1 MAQIKNTPVF
11 IILIAILTA
20 CGVKKRNL
28 SENTA
33 IIHIPVKPNGL
44 HITNNYSG
52 YRSFIFEFTQKTLL
66 RMDIDSLKH
75 VPVLAQNMPQ
85 ISNDGKTYTFTL
97 RPQAKWDDGSS
108 ITSEDV
114 IFTTKVILCPL
125 TNNPGVRG
133 VFAAAIKSAHA
144 TDDKTVVFEMHDV
157 SRNNLEVFTEM
168 YILQRKFWDENNVL
182 NSLSF
187 EDLYKPETKTNPA
200 YVKWFENFNNPDNSF
215 KPEKLTGAGQYKL
228 TEWQD
233 ESHIIVEK
241 KKNWWGE
248 NIKGNHFYN
257 KPDKIIFK
265 IIKDDGAAYFAIK
278 NQNIDA
284 TNRIA
289 TNKLI
294 KLRELDYFN
303 QNYQSAFVPQ
313 YAYNYIGFNCKPDGQ
328 KHKLLFTD
336 KKVRR
341 AIAHLIPIEDMIKV
355 MYKGQAARQVSMVS
369 PLKKEYNTE
378 LKLIE
383 FNTDKAK
390 QLLMEAGWIDSD
402 GDNIRDKII
411 NGEKIKFSFQM
422 NYMVEGSG
430 TKEMMLMIKDELYK
444 AGIEMI
450 PNPLDFSLFFKLAY
464 EQDFDALMG
473 AWLGSAAYE
482 DPMQLWHTS
491 QWAEKG
497 ANFCGF
503 GNAQTDSL
511 IEAIN
516 KELDDEKYLTLIK
529 EFQRLVYEEQPYV
542 FLFSPHAKVAI
553 HKRFKAKIYNEKPN
567 MLVGAFELINKS
579 GSTQKPITTQ

>member
-1 MAQIKNTPVF
+1 MAQRLTL
-11 IILIAILTA
+11 IIMLYCTVSA
-20 CGVKKRNL
+20 CGVKKRDL
-28 SENTA
+28 TENTA

-75 VPVLAQNMPQ
+75 APVLAENMPE
-85 ISNDGKTYTFTL
+85 ISNNGKTYTFRL
-97 RPQAKWDDGSS
+97 RPQARWDDDSP
-108 ITSEDV
+108 ITSEDI

-133 VFAAAIKSAHA
+133 VFTSSIKKAYA
-144 TDDKTVVFEMHDV
+144 LDDKTVVFEMHDV

-168 YILQRKFWDENNVL
+168 YIMQRKFWDTNNVL
-182 NSLSF
+182 KTLQF
-187 EDLYKPETKTNPA
+187 EDLYKTETKTNPK
-200 YVKWFENFNNPDNSF
+200 YLEWFEKFNNPDNSY
-215 KPEKLTGAGQYKL
+215 KPEKLVGAGQYKL

-233 ESHIIVEK
+233 ESHIVVEK

-248 NIKGNHFYN
+248 NITGSHFYN

-294 KLRELDYFN
+294 KLRELSYFN
-303 QNYQSAFVPQ
+303 KSYQSAFVAQ

-328 KHKLLFTD
+328 KHKPFFTD

-341 AIAHLIPIEDMIKV
+341 AIAHLIPVDDMIKV

-378 LKLIE
+378 LDLIE
-383 FNTDKAK
+383 YNPAKAR
-390 QLLMEAGWIDSD
+390 QLLNEAGWSDTD

-411 NGEKIKFSFQM
+411 NGEKLKFSFKM

-430 TKEMMLMIKDELYK
+430 AKEMMLMIKDELYK
-444 AGIEMI
+444 AGIELI

-473 AWLGSAAYE
+473 AWLGSAGYE
-482 DPMQLWHTS
+482 DPLQLWHTS

-503 GNAQTDSL
+503 GNAQSDSL
-511 IEAIN
+511 IESIN
-516 KELDDEKYLTLIK
+516 KELDDEKYLQAIK
-529 EFQRLVYEEQPYV
+529 EFQRIVYEEQPYV

-567 MLVGAFELINKS
+567 MLVGSFELIKNS
-579 GSTQKPITTQ
+579 GSMQKPIATE